1 MIHGTGTAINVGA
14 ILVGSG
20 LGLLLRGRLPAR
32 TRDVVTDGLGLMT
45 LLIAALSATA
55 ITSQALRSEVGPSAP
70 VLIVLG
76 AILIGGIV
84 GSLLRLEDR
93 LESLGKTL
101 QRRLSGG
108 GSAKAVEDVSVEAH
122 AHRQR
127 FVEGFVAASLVFCVG
142 PLAILGSL
150 SDGLGHGI
158 DQLALKSV
166 LDGFA
171 SVAFAASLGVG
182 VALSALSVLAVQG
195 TFTVLGF
202 ALGDLLTEGQ
212 VDVLTATGGLLLVG
226 VAFRLLRVKQL
237 PVADLL
243 PALLFAP
250 LIAAIVSAT
259 R

>member
-1 MIHGTGTAINVGA
+1 
-14 ILVGSG
+14 
-20 LGLLLRGRLPAR
+20 
-32 TRDVVTDGLGLMT
+32 MT
-45 LLIAALSATA
+45 LLIAGLSAVA
-55 ITSQALRSEVGPSAP
+55 ITSPALRDEVGSSAP

-76 AILIGGIV
+76 AILVGGIV

-93 LESLGKTL
+93 LEGVGKVL
-101 QRRLSGG
+101 QRRLTRGG
-108 GSAKAVEDVSVEAH
+108 PSPVQLDGLDEHSARD
-122 AHRQR
+122 R

-150 SDGLGHGI
+150 SDGLGNGI

-171 SVAFAASLGVG
+171 AVAFAASLGAG
-182 VALSALSVLAVQG
+182 VALSALSVAVVQG
-195 TFTVLGF
+195 LFTVLGF
-202 ALGDLLTEGQ
+202 ALGDILSAGQ

-243 PALLFAP
+243 PALLAAP
-250 LIAAIVSAT
+250 LIAAVTKLFVA
-259 R
+259 